1 LIYKVF
7 NYNFIKIFNQ
17 HFHFKTQLFIMNTK
31 IYSPMKSLLLL
42 GVFMLSTLLTLAQ
55 DRRVTGK
62 VIGNDGQGIPGVS
75 ILVKGTRTGTTTDA
89 TGNFGVNLKTG
100 NDVLV
105 LSAVGF
111 KNTEVKVGTQS
122 SVNVTMSEDAS
133 ALEEVIVTGYSV
145 DKRREST
152 GAISTVKTKDL
163 TTVPSSSV
171 EQQLQG
177 RVAGLTVVTTS
188 QPGSDSQV
196 RIRGFGAFG
205 GNEPL
210 LIVDGYPVGNV
221 NFLNPEDIESTTV
234 LKDASAASIYG
245 ARAANGVIVYT
256 TKRGKKNAKKL
267 SVTYD
272 AIYGIT
278 DPGTGQKMMNP
289 QDQADWTWIA
299 LKNSGS
305 PLTHPQYGSGPTPV
319 LPDYLKVGNRSGV
332 IGTVDLA
339 AERLKYNITG
349 PTIGD
354 FYQVIKANKAGTD
367 WYAELTQ
374 FAPIQRHTLGFEG
387 GGDASRFYVGLS
399 LQDQQGILASQ
410 RAKRYAMRVNTEF
423 DVFKNVRIGENLQLT
438 YLSILGRQGGNGG
451 LSSSQDEN
459 DILGAFR
466 SPTIIPVRDEFGGW
480 AGTTALG
487 FGQGSNPVANQEA
500 GKLNQNYNA
509 VASGN
514 FYIEVDPI
522 KDLTLRSSI
531 GGNFVN
537 FYGYGYGRPIY
548 ETLENKGVNWSYS
561 EGGGYRLG
569 WTFTNTASYK
579 KKFGVHSIDLLVGQE
594 ALNTGFGKNQNAD
607 GRNPFSG
614 DPDYITISTLDIRN
628 PPTSVKDNGITFNS
642 YFGRAIYNMMD
653 KYIVTGV
660 IRRDGSSRFGEN
672 SRYGVFPAVS
682 AAWRISAE
690 PFMKEL
696 SFINDLK
703 IRGGYGTMGNS
714 NNVSPVNQFNIYQQS
729 VGNSSYDINGTNG
742 GVVGGF
748 RQATI
753 GNPDARWETSI
764 TKNIGFDGS
773 FLKGKLDIILDLWQ
787 KDTKDLLYRLP
798 ITQTVGG
805 ATPPSVNVGT
815 MVNKGIDIQVIT
827 RGNFTNDVKY
837 EFDLT
842 GSFLDNKITEIGGGL
857 TYLLDVNPGFRGVNP
872 IRNQLG
878 YSLSSFYGYQV
889 LGLFQN
895 QEEIRNAPP
904 QTGSGV
910 GRFRYADLSG
920 PKGVPDGV
928 IDANDRTYLGSPVP
942 AFTGGLNFKINYKN
956 FEILSYFY
964 TSIGNKIFNI
974 SKRFTDFYPLF
985 AGSAISERVKQSW
998 TPQNTGAT
1006 IPIFEANDGFSTGS
1020 QSSSFYVE
1028 DGSYLRFQNLSIGY
1042 NFPTQLANKLKLSR
1056 VRVHG
1061 SVNNLFTITGYGG
1074 LDPQV
1079 AGAADTNFGVDLGNF
1094 PMTRQFTIGLNVGF

>member
-1 LIYKVF
+1 
-7 NYNFIKIFNQ
+7 
-17 HFHFKTQLFIMNTK
+17 MRTK
-31 IYSPMKSLLLL
+31 FYSLLTCVVAWMFLLLL
-42 GVFMLSTLLTLAQ
+42 APDPAHAQ
-55 DRRVTGK
+55 ERKVSGK
-62 VIGNDGQGIPGVS
+62 VMASDGPIPGATV
-75 ILVKGTRTGTTTDA
+75 LLKGSNVGTSADA
-89 TGNFGVNLKTG
+89 EGAFTISVRGANP
-100 NDVLV
+100 VLV
-105 LSAVGF
+105 ISAIGYKSLEVPVGNQTTVNV
-111 KNTEVKVGTQS
+111 KLEDEANALTEVV
-122 SVNVTMSEDAS
+122 
-133 ALEEVIVTGYSV
+133 VTGYTV

-177 RVAGLTVVTTS
+177 RVAGVTVVTTS
-188 QPGSDSQV
+188 QPGSGSQIRV
-196 RIRGFGAFG
+196 RGFGAFG

-210 LIVDGYPVGNV
+210 VIVDGYPVGNV

-256 TKRGKKNAKKL
+256 TKRGKKSAKKL

-272 AIYGIT
+272 GVYGLT
-278 DPGTGQKMMNP
+278 DPGKGQKMMNP
-289 QDQADWTWIA
+289 QDQADWTWTA

-305 PLTHPQYGSGPTPV
+305 PLSHPQYGSGPTPV

-339 AERLKYNITG
+339 AEKLKYNITG

-367 WYAELTQ
+367 WYKALTQ
-374 FAPIQRHTLGFEG
+374 TGTISRHSLGFEG

-399 LQDQQGILASQ
+399 MQDQQGILPSQ

-423 DVFKNVRIGENLQLT
+423 DIFKNVRIGENIQLT
-438 YLSILGRQGGNGG
+438 YLQILGRQGGNEG
-451 LSSSQDEN
+451 LQSSQDEN

-466 SPTIIPVRDEFGGW
+466 SPTIIPVYDEFGGY

-487 FGQGSNPVANQEA
+487 FGQGSNPVANQQA
-500 GKLNQNYNA
+500 NKLNKNYNA
-509 VASGN
+509 LASGN

-537 FYGYGYGRPIY
+537 FYGWGYGRPIY
-548 ETLENKGVNWSYS
+548 ETLENKGVNWSYNES
-561 EGGGYRLG
+561 GGFRLG
-569 WTFTNTASYK
+569 WTFTNTISYK
-579 KKFGVHSIDLLVGQE
+579 KKFGIHNLDLLVGQE
-594 ALNTGFGKNQNAD
+594 ALNTGFGKDLRAD

-614 DPDYITISTLDIRN
+614 DPNYITISTLDIRN
-628 PPTSVKDNGITFNS
+628 PANSTKDNGITFNS
-642 YFGRAIYNMMD
+642 YFGRAIYNLKD
-653 KYIVTGV
+653 KYIITGV
-660 IRRDGSSRFGEN
+660 LRRDGSSRFGAN
-672 SRYGVFPAVS
+672 TRYGVFPAVS
-682 AAWRISAE
+682 AAWRLSDE
-690 PFMKEL
+690 PFMKQ
-696 SFINDLK
+696 FAWVTDLK
-703 IRGGYGTMGNS
+703 IRGGYGLMGNS
-714 NNVSPVNQFNIYQQS
+714 NNVAPTNQFNLYAQS
-729 VGNSSYDINGTNG
+729 VENSSYDINGTNG

-748 RQATI
+748 RQSRI

-764 TKNIGFDGS
+764 TKNIGIDGS
-773 FLKGKLDIILDLWQ
+773 FLNGKLDVILDLWQ

-815 MVNKGIDIQVIT
+815 MVNKGIDIQLIT
-827 RGNFTNDVKY
+827 RGKFAGKVGY
-837 EFDLT
+837 EFDVT
-842 GSFLDNKITEIGGGL
+842 GSFLNNKITEIGGGL
-857 TYLLDVNPGFRGVNP
+857 TYLQDVNPGFRGVNP

-878 YSLSSFYGYQV
+878 YSLSSFYGYKVQ
-889 LGLFQN
+889 GLFQS
-895 QEEIRNAPP
+895 QEEIKNAPA
-904 QTGSGV
+904 QDGAGV
-910 GRFRYADLSG
+910 GRFRYVD
-920 PKGVPDGV
+920 VDGDGK
-928 IDANDRTYLGSPVP
+928 ITAGDRTYLGSPVP
-942 AFTGGLNFKINYKN
+942 KFTGGLNFRLTYKN
-956 FEILSYFY
+956 FEVLSYFY

-1020 QSSSFYVE
+1020 QSSDFYVE
-1028 DGSYLRFQNLSIGY
+1028 DGSYLRFQNLSFAY
-1042 NFPTQLANKLKLSR
+1042 NFPMEVANKLRLSR
-1056 VRVHG
+1056 LRVHAA
-1061 SVNNLFTITGYGG
+1061 VNNLFTITKYGG

-1094 PMTRQFTIGLNVGF
+1094 PMTRQFTFGINVGF

>member
-1 LIYKVF
+1 
-7 NYNFIKIFNQ
+7 
-17 HFHFKTQLFIMNTK
+17 MRTK
-31 IYSPMKSLLLL
+31 FYSLLTCVVAWMFLLLL
-42 GVFMLSTLLTLAQ
+42 APDPAHAQ
-55 DRRVTGK
+55 ERKVSGK
-62 VIGNDGQGIPGVS
+62 VMASDGPIPGATVLLKGS
-75 ILVKGTRTGTTTDA
+75 NVGTSADADGAFTISVKGA
-89 TGNFGVNLKTG
+89 NP
-100 NDVLV
+100 VLV
-105 LSAVGF
+105 ISAIGYKSQEVPVGNQTMINA
-111 KNTEVKVGTQS
+111 KLEDEANALTEVV
-122 SVNVTMSEDAS
+122 
-133 ALEEVIVTGYSV
+133 VTGYTV

-188 QPGSDSQV
+188 QPGSGSQIRV
-196 RIRGFGAFG
+196 RGFGAFG

-210 LIVDGYPVGNV
+210 IIVDGYPVGNV

-256 TKRGKKNAKKL
+256 TKRGKKSAKKL

-272 AIYGIT
+272 GVYGLT
-278 DPGTGQKMMNP
+278 DPGKGQKMMNP
-289 QDQADWTWIA
+289 QDQADWTWTA

-305 PLTHPQYGSGPTPV
+305 PLSHPQYGSGPTPV

-339 AERLKYNITG
+339 AEKLKYNITG

-367 WYAELTQ
+367 WYKALTQ
-374 FAPIQRHTLGFEG
+374 TGTISRHSLGFEG

-399 LQDQQGILASQ
+399 MQDQQGILPSQ

-423 DVFKNVRIGENLQLT
+423 DVFKNVRIGENIQLT
-438 YLSILGRQGGNGG
+438 FLQILGRQGGNEG
-451 LSSSQDEN
+451 LQSSQDEN

-466 SPTIIPVRDEFGGW
+466 SPTIIPVYDEFGGY

-487 FGQGSNPVANQEA
+487 FGQGSNPVANQQA
-500 GKLNQNYNA
+500 GKLNKNYNA
-509 VASGN
+509 LASGN

-531 GGNFVN
+531 GGNFTN
-537 FYGYGYGRPIY
+537 FYSWGYGRPIY
-548 ETLENKGVNWSYS
+548 ETLENKGVNWSYNES
-561 EGGGYRLG
+561 GGFRLG
-569 WTFTNTASYK
+569 WTFTNTISYK
-579 KKFGVHSIDLLVGQE
+579 KKFGIHNLDLLVGQE
-594 ALNTGFGKNQNAD
+594 ALNTGFGKDLRAD

-614 DPDYITISTLDIRN
+614 DPNYITISTLDIRN
-628 PPTSVKDNGITFNS
+628 PATSVKDNGITFNS
-642 YFGRAIYNMMD
+642 YFGRAIYNLKD
-653 KYIVTGV
+653 KYIITGV
-660 IRRDGSSRFGEN
+660 LRRDGSSRFGAN
-672 SRYGVFPAVS
+672 TRYGVFPAVS
-682 AAWRISAE
+682 AAWRLSDE
-690 PFMKEL
+690 PFMKQF
-696 SFINDLK
+696 SWVTDLK
-703 IRGGYGTMGNS
+703 IRGGYGLMGNS
-714 NNVSPVNQFNIYQQS
+714 NNVAPANQYNLYAQS
-729 VGNSSYDINGTNG
+729 VENSSYDINGTNG

-748 RQATI
+748 RQSRI

-764 TKNIGFDGS
+764 TKNVGIDGS
-773 FLKGKLDIILDLWQ
+773 FLNGKLDVIFDLWQ

-815 MVNKGIDIQVIT
+815 MVNKGIDIQLIT
-827 RGNFTNDVKY
+827 RGKFGGKVGY
-837 EFDLT
+837 EFDVT

-857 TYLLDVNPGFRGVNP
+857 TYLQDVNPGFRGVNP

-878 YSLSSFYGYQV
+878 YSLSSFYGYKVQ
-889 LGLFQN
+889 GLFQS
-895 QEEIRNAPP
+895 QEEIKNAPT
-904 QTGSGV
+904 QDGAGV
-910 GRFRYADLSG
+910 GRFRYVDVNGDGKISAD
-920 PKGVPDGV
+920 
-928 IDANDRTYLGSPVP
+928 DRTYLGSPVP
-942 AFTGGLNFKINYKN
+942 KFTGGLNFRLTYKN
-956 FEILSYFY
+956 FEVLSYFY

-1020 QSSSFYVE
+1020 QSSDFYVE
-1028 DGSYLRFQNLSIGY
+1028 DGSYLRFQNLSFAY
-1042 NFPTQLANKLKLSR
+1042 NFPLEMANKLRLSR
-1056 VRVHG
+1056 LRVHAA
-1061 SVNNLFTITGYGG
+1061 VNNLFTITKYGG

-1094 PMTRQFTIGLNVGF
+1094 PMTRQFTFGINVGF

>member
-1 LIYKVF
+1 MF
-7 NYNFIKIFNQ
+7 
-17 HFHFKTQLFIMNTK
+17 
-31 IYSPMKSLLLL
+31 LLLL
-42 GVFMLSTLLTLAQ
+42 APDPAHAQ
-55 DRRVTGK
+55 ERKVSGK
-62 VIGNDGQGIPGVS
+62 VMASDGPIPGATV
-75 ILVKGTRTGTTTDA
+75 LLKGSNVGTSADA
-89 TGNFGVNLKTG
+89 EGAFTISVRGANP
-100 NDVLV
+100 VLV
-105 LSAVGF
+105 ISAIGYKSLEVPVGNQTTVNV
-111 KNTEVKVGTQS
+111 KLEDEANALTEVV
-122 SVNVTMSEDAS
+122 
-133 ALEEVIVTGYSV
+133 VTGYTV

-177 RVAGLTVVTTS
+177 RVAGVTVVTTS
-188 QPGSDSQV
+188 QPGSGSQIRV
-196 RIRGFGAFG
+196 RGFGAFG

-210 LIVDGYPVGNV
+210 VIVDGYPVGNV

-256 TKRGKKNAKKL
+256 TKRGKKSAKKL

-272 AIYGIT
+272 GVYGLT
-278 DPGTGQKMMNP
+278 DPGKGQKMMNP
-289 QDQADWTWIA
+289 QDQADWTWTA

-305 PLTHPQYGSGPTPV
+305 PLSHPQYGSGPTPV

-339 AERLKYNITG
+339 AEKLKYNITG

-367 WYAELTQ
+367 WYKALTQ
-374 FAPIQRHTLGFEG
+374 TGTISRHSLGFEG

-399 LQDQQGILASQ
+399 MQDQQGILPSQ

-423 DVFKNVRIGENLQLT
+423 DIFKNVRIGENIQLT
-438 YLSILGRQGGNGG
+438 YLQILGRQGGNEG
-451 LSSSQDEN
+451 LQSSQDEN

-466 SPTIIPVRDEFGGW
+466 SPTIIPVYDEFGGY

-487 FGQGSNPVANQEA
+487 FGQGSNPVANQQA
-500 GKLNQNYNA
+500 NKLNKNYNA
-509 VASGN
+509 LASGN

-537 FYGYGYGRPIY
+537 FYGWGYGRPIY
-548 ETLENKGVNWSYS
+548 ETLENKGVNWSYNES
-561 EGGGYRLG
+561 GGFRLG
-569 WTFTNTASYK
+569 WTFTNTISYK
-579 KKFGVHSIDLLVGQE
+579 KKFGIHNLDLLVGQE
-594 ALNTGFGKNQNAD
+594 ALNTGFGKDLRAD

-614 DPDYITISTLDIRN
+614 DPNYITISTLDIRN
-628 PPTSVKDNGITFNS
+628 PANSTKDNGITFNS
-642 YFGRAIYNMMD
+642 YFGRAIYNLKD
-653 KYIVTGV
+653 KYIITGV
-660 IRRDGSSRFGEN
+660 LRRDGSSRFGAN
-672 SRYGVFPAVS
+672 TRYGVFPAVS
-682 AAWRISAE
+682 AAWRLSDE
-690 PFMKEL
+690 PFMKQ
-696 SFINDLK
+696 FAWVTDLK
-703 IRGGYGTMGNS
+703 IRGGYGLMGNS
-714 NNVSPVNQFNIYQQS
+714 NNVAPTNQFNLYAQS
-729 VGNSSYDINGTNG
+729 VENSSYDINGTNG

-748 RQATI
+748 RQSRI

-764 TKNIGFDGS
+764 TKNIGIDGS
-773 FLKGKLDIILDLWQ
+773 FLNGKLDVILDLWQ

-815 MVNKGIDIQVIT
+815 MVNKGIDIQLIT
-827 RGNFTNDVKY
+827 RGKFAGKVGY
-837 EFDLT
+837 EFDVT
-842 GSFLDNKITEIGGGL
+842 GSFLNNKITEIGGGL
-857 TYLLDVNPGFRGVNP
+857 TYLQDVNPGFRGVNP

-878 YSLSSFYGYQV
+878 YSLSSFYGYKVQ
-889 LGLFQN
+889 GLFQS
-895 QEEIRNAPP
+895 QEEIKNAPA
-904 QTGSGV
+904 QDGAGV
-910 GRFRYADLSG
+910 GRFRYVD
-920 PKGVPDGV
+920 VDGDGK
-928 IDANDRTYLGSPVP
+928 ITAGDRTYLGSPVP
-942 AFTGGLNFKINYKN
+942 KFTGGLNFRLTYKN
-956 FEILSYFY
+956 FEVLSYFY

-1020 QSSSFYVE
+1020 QSSDFYVE
-1028 DGSYLRFQNLSIGY
+1028 DGSYLRFQNLSFAY
-1042 NFPTQLANKLKLSR
+1042 NFPMEVANKLRLSR
-1056 VRVHG
+1056 LRVHAA
-1061 SVNNLFTITGYGG
+1061 VNNLFTITKYGG

-1094 PMTRQFTIGLNVGF
+1094 PMTRQFTFGINVGF

>member
-1 LIYKVF
+1 
-7 NYNFIKIFNQ
+7 
-17 HFHFKTQLFIMNTK
+17 MRTK
-31 IYSPMKSLLLL
+31 FYSLLTCVVAWMFLLLL
-42 GVFMLSTLLTLAQ
+42 APDPAHAQ
-55 DRRVTGK
+55 ERKVSGK
-62 VIGNDGQGIPGVS
+62 VMASDGPIPGATVLLKGSNVGTSADGDGAFTINVKGANPVLVISAIGYKSQEVPIGNQTVVN
-75 ILVKGTRTGTTTDA
+75 VKLEDEA
-89 TGNFGVNLKTG
+89 NAL
-100 NDVLV
+100 
-105 LSAVGF
+105 
-111 KNTEVKVGTQS
+111 TEVV
-122 SVNVTMSEDAS
+122 
-133 ALEEVIVTGYSV
+133 VTGYTV

-188 QPGSDSQV
+188 QPGSGSQIRV
-196 RIRGFGAFG
+196 RGFGAFG

-210 LIVDGYPVGNV
+210 IIVDGYPVGNV

-256 TKRGKKNAKKL
+256 TKRGKKSAKKL

-272 AIYGIT
+272 GVYGLT
-278 DPGTGQKMMNP
+278 DPGKGQKMMNP

-305 PLTHPQYGSGPTPV
+305 PLSHPQYGSGPTPV

-339 AERLKYNITG
+339 AEKLKYNITG

-367 WYAELTQ
+367 WYKALTQ
-374 FAPIQRHTLGFEG
+374 TGTISRHSLGFEG

-399 LQDQQGILASQ
+399 MQDQQGILPSQ

-423 DVFKNVRIGENLQLT
+423 DIFKNVRIGENIQLT
-438 YLSILGRQGGNGG
+438 YLQILGRQGGNEG
-451 LSSSQDEN
+451 LQSSQDEN

-466 SPTIIPVRDEFGGW
+466 SPTIIPVYDEFGGY

-487 FGQGSNPVANQEA
+487 FGQGSNPVANQQA
-500 GKLNQNYNA
+500 NKLNKNYNA
-509 VASGN
+509 LASGN

-537 FYGYGYGRPIY
+537 FYGWGYGRPIY
-548 ETLENKGVNWSYS
+548 ETLENKGVNWSYNES
-561 EGGGYRLG
+561 GGFRLG
-569 WTFTNTASYK
+569 WTFTNTISYK
-579 KKFGVHSIDLLVGQE
+579 KKFGIHNLDLLVGQE
-594 ALNTGFGKNQNAD
+594 ALNTGFGKELRAD

-614 DPDYITISTLDIRN
+614 DINYITISTLDIRN
-628 PPTSVKDNGITFNS
+628 PATSVKDNGITFNS
-642 YFGRAIYNMMD
+642 YFGRAIYNLKD
-653 KYIVTGV
+653 KYIITGV
-660 IRRDGSSRFGEN
+660 LRRDGSSRFGAN
-672 SRYGVFPAVS
+672 TRYGVFPAVS
-682 AAWRISAE
+682 AAWRLSDE
-690 PFMKEL
+690 PFMKQF
-696 SFINDLK
+696 SWVTDLK
-703 IRGGYGTMGNS
+703 IRGGYGLMGNS
-714 NNVSPVNQFNIYQQS
+714 NNVAPANQYNLYAQS
-729 VGNSSYDINGTNG
+729 VENSSYDINGTNG

-748 RQATI
+748 RQSRI

-764 TKNIGFDGS
+764 TKNVGIDGS
-773 FLKGKLDIILDLWQ
+773 FLNGKLDVIFDLWQ

-815 MVNKGIDIQVIT
+815 MVNKGIDIQLIT
-827 RGNFTNDVKY
+827 RGKFGGKVGY
-837 EFDLT
+837 EFDVT

-857 TYLLDVNPGFRGVNP
+857 TYLQDVNPGFRGVNP

-878 YSLSSFYGYQV
+878 YSLSSFYGYKVQ
-889 LGLFQN
+889 GLFQS
-895 QEEIRNAPP
+895 QEEIKNAPT
-904 QTGSGV
+904 QDGAGV
-910 GRFRYADLSG
+910 GRFRYVDVNGDGKISAD
-920 PKGVPDGV
+920 
-928 IDANDRTYLGSPVP
+928 DRTYLGSPVP
-942 AFTGGLNFKINYKN
+942 KFTGGLNFRLTYKN
-956 FEILSYFY
+956 FEVLSYFY

-1020 QSSSFYVE
+1020 QSSDFYVE
-1028 DGSYLRFQNLSIGY
+1028 DGSYLRFQNLSFAY
-1042 NFPTQLANKLKLSR
+1042 NFPMELANKLRLSR
-1056 VRVHG
+1056 LRVHAA
-1061 SVNNLFTITGYGG
+1061 VNNLFTITKYGG

-1094 PMTRQFTIGLNVGF
+1094 PMTRQFTFGINVGF

>member
-1 LIYKVF
+1 
-7 NYNFIKIFNQ
+7 
-17 HFHFKTQLFIMNTK
+17 MRTK
-31 IYSPMKSLLLL
+31 FYSLLTCVVAWMFLLLL
-42 GVFMLSTLLTLAQ
+42 APDPAHAQ
-55 DRRVTGK
+55 ERKVSGK
-62 VIGNDGQGIPGVS
+62 VMASDGPIPGATV
-75 ILVKGTRTGTTTDA
+75 LLKGSNVGTSADA
-89 TGNFGVNLKTG
+89 EGAFTISVRGANP
-100 NDVLV
+100 VLV
-105 LSAVGF
+105 ISAIGYKSLEVPVGNQTTVNV
-111 KNTEVKVGTQS
+111 KLEDEANALTEVV
-122 SVNVTMSEDAS
+122 
-133 ALEEVIVTGYSV
+133 VTGYTV

-177 RVAGLTVVTTS
+177 RVAGVTVVTTS
-188 QPGSDSQV
+188 QPGSGSQIRV
-196 RIRGFGAFG
+196 RGFGAFG

-210 LIVDGYPVGNV
+210 VIVDGYPVGNV

-256 TKRGKKNAKKL
+256 TKRGKKSAKKL

-272 AIYGIT
+272 GVYGLT
-278 DPGTGQKMMNP
+278 DPGKGQKMMNP
-289 QDQADWTWIA
+289 QDQADWTWTA

-305 PLTHPQYGSGPTPV
+305 PLSHPQYGSGPTPV

-339 AERLKYNITG
+339 AEKLKYNITG

-367 WYAELTQ
+367 WYKALTQ
-374 FAPIQRHTLGFEG
+374 TGTISRHSLGFEG

-399 LQDQQGILASQ
+399 MQDQQGILPSQ

-423 DVFKNVRIGENLQLT
+423 DIFKNVRIGENIQLT
-438 YLSILGRQGGNGG
+438 YLQILGRQGGNEG
-451 LSSSQDEN
+451 LQSSQDEN

-466 SPTIIPVRDEFGGW
+466 SPTIIPVYDEFGGY

-487 FGQGSNPVANQEA
+487 FGQGSNPVANQQA
-500 GKLNQNYNA
+500 NKLNKNYNA
-509 VASGN
+509 LASGN

-537 FYGYGYGRPIY
+537 FYGWGYGRPIY
-548 ETLENKGVNWSYS
+548 ETLENKGVNWSYNES
-561 EGGGYRLG
+561 GGFRLG
-569 WTFTNTASYK
+569 WTFTNTISYK
-579 KKFGVHSIDLLVGQE
+579 KKFGIHNLDLLVGQE
-594 ALNTGFGKNQNAD
+594 ALNTGFGKELRAD

-614 DPDYITISTLDIRN
+614 DPNYITISTLDIRN
-628 PPTSVKDNGITFNS
+628 PANSTKDNGITFNS
-642 YFGRAIYNMMD
+642 YFGRAIYNLKD
-653 KYIVTGV
+653 KYIITGV
-660 IRRDGSSRFGEN
+660 LRRDGSSRFGAN
-672 SRYGVFPAVS
+672 TRYGIFPAVS
-682 AAWRISAE
+682 AAWRLSDE
-690 PFMKEL
+690 PFMKQ
-696 SFINDLK
+696 FAWVTDLK
-703 IRGGYGTMGNS
+703 IRGGYGLMGNS
-714 NNVSPVNQFNIYQQS
+714 NNVAPTNQFNLYAQS
-729 VGNSSYDINGTNG
+729 VENSSYDINGTNG

-748 RQATI
+748 RQSRI

-764 TKNIGFDGS
+764 TKNIGIDGS
-773 FLKGKLDIILDLWQ
+773 FLNGKLDVILDLWQ

-815 MVNKGIDIQVIT
+815 MVNKGIDIQLIT
-827 RGNFTNDVKY
+827 RGKFAGKVGY
-837 EFDLT
+837 EFDVT
-842 GSFLDNKITEIGGGL
+842 GSFLNNKITEIGGGL
-857 TYLLDVNPGFRGVNP
+857 TYLQDVNPGFRGVNP

-878 YSLSSFYGYQV
+878 HSLSSFYGYKVQ
-889 LGLFQN
+889 GLFQS
-895 QEEIRNAPP
+895 QEEIKNAPA
-904 QTGSGV
+904 QDGAGV
-910 GRFRYADLSG
+910 GRFRYVD
-920 PKGVPDGV
+920 VDGDGK
-928 IDANDRTYLGSPVP
+928 ITAGDRTYLGSPVP
-942 AFTGGLNFKINYKN
+942 KFTGGLNFRLTYKN
-956 FEILSYFY
+956 FEVLSYFY

-1020 QSSSFYVE
+1020 QSSDFYVE
-1028 DGSYLRFQNLSIGY
+1028 DGSYLRFQNLSFAY
-1042 NFPTQLANKLKLSR
+1042 NFPMEVANKLRLSR
-1056 VRVHG
+1056 LRVHAA
-1061 SVNNLFTITGYGG
+1061 VNNLFTITKYGG

-1094 PMTRQFTIGLNVGF
+1094 PMTRQFTFGINVGF

>member
-1 LIYKVF
+1 
-7 NYNFIKIFNQ
+7 
-17 HFHFKTQLFIMNTK
+17 MRTK
-31 IYSPMKSLLLL
+31 FYSLLTCVVAWMFLLLL
-42 GVFMLSTLLTLAQ
+42 APDPAHAQ
-55 DRRVTGK
+55 ERKVSGK
-62 VIGNDGQGIPGVS
+62 VMASDGPIPGATVLLKGS
-75 ILVKGTRTGTTTDA
+75 NVGTSADADGAFTISVKGA
-89 TGNFGVNLKTG
+89 NP
-100 NDVLV
+100 VLV
-105 LSAVGF
+105 ISAIGYKSQEVPVGNQTMINA
-111 KNTEVKVGTQS
+111 KLEDEANALTEVV
-122 SVNVTMSEDAS
+122 
-133 ALEEVIVTGYSV
+133 VTGYTV

-188 QPGSDSQV
+188 QPGSGSQIRV
-196 RIRGFGAFG
+196 RGFGAFG

-210 LIVDGYPVGNV
+210 IIVDGYPVGNV

-256 TKRGKKNAKKL
+256 TKRGKKSAKKL

-272 AIYGIT
+272 GVYGLT
-278 DPGTGQKMMNP
+278 DPGKGQKMMNP
-289 QDQADWTWIA
+289 QDQADWTWTA

-305 PLTHPQYGSGPTPV
+305 PLSHPQYGSGPTPV
-319 LPDYLKVGNRSGV
+319 LPDYLKVGSRSGV

-339 AERLKYNITG
+339 AEKLKYNITG

-367 WYAELTQ
+367 WYKALTQ
-374 FAPIQRHTLGFEG
+374 TGTISRHSLGFEG

-399 LQDQQGILASQ
+399 MQDQQGILPSQ

-423 DVFKNVRIGENLQLT
+423 DVFKNVRIGENIQLT
-438 YLSILGRQGGNGG
+438 FLQILGRQGGNEG
-451 LSSSQDEN
+451 LQSSQDEN

-466 SPTIIPVRDEFGGW
+466 SPTIIPVYDEFGGY

-487 FGQGSNPVANQEA
+487 FGQGSNPVANQQA
-500 GKLNQNYNA
+500 GKLNKNYNA
-509 VASGN
+509 LASGN

-531 GGNFVN
+531 GGNFTN
-537 FYGYGYGRPIY
+537 FYSWGYGRPIY
-548 ETLENKGVNWSYS
+548 ETLENKGVNWSYNES
-561 EGGGYRLG
+561 GGFRLG
-569 WTFTNTASYK
+569 WTFTNTISYK
-579 KKFGVHSIDLLVGQE
+579 KKFGIHNLDLLVGQE
-594 ALNTGFGKNQNAD
+594 ALNTGFGKDLRAD

-614 DPDYITISTLDIRN
+614 DPNYITISTLDIRN
-628 PPTSVKDNGITFNS
+628 PANSTKDNGITFNS
-642 YFGRAIYNMMD
+642 YFGRAIYNLKD
-653 KYIVTGV
+653 KYIITGV
-660 IRRDGSSRFGEN
+660 LRRDGSSRFGAN
-672 SRYGVFPAVS
+672 TRYGVFPAVS
-682 AAWRISAE
+682 AAWRLSDE
-690 PFMKEL
+690 PFMKQF
-696 SFINDLK
+696 SWVTDLK
-703 IRGGYGTMGNS
+703 IRGGYGLMGNS
-714 NNVSPVNQFNIYQQS
+714 NNVAPANQYDLYAQS
-729 VGNSSYDINGTNG
+729 VENSSYDINGTNG

-748 RQATI
+748 RQSRI

-764 TKNIGFDGS
+764 TKNVGIDGS
-773 FLKGKLDIILDLWQ
+773 FLNGKLDVIFDLWQ

-815 MVNKGIDIQVIT
+815 MVNKGIDIQLIT
-827 RGNFTNDVKY
+827 RGKFGGKVGY
-837 EFDLT
+837 EFDVT

-857 TYLLDVNPGFRGVNP
+857 TYLQDVNPGFRGVNP

-878 YSLSSFYGYQV
+878 YSLSSFYGYKVQ
-889 LGLFQN
+889 GLFQS
-895 QEEIRNAPP
+895 QEEIKNAPT
-904 QTGSGV
+904 QDGSGV
-910 GRFRYADLSG
+910 GRFRYVDVNG
-920 PKGVPDGV
+920 DGK
-928 IDANDRTYLGSPVP
+928 ITAADRTYLGSPVP
-942 AFTGGLNFKINYKN
+942 KFTGGVNFRLTYKN
-956 FEILSYFY
+956 FEVLSYFY

-1020 QSSSFYVE
+1020 QSSDFYVE
-1028 DGSYLRFQNLSIGY
+1028 DGSYLRFQNLSFAY
-1042 NFPTQLANKLKLSR
+1042 NFPMELANKLRLSR
-1056 VRVHG
+1056 LRVHAA
-1061 SVNNLFTITGYGG
+1061 VNNLFTITKYGG

-1094 PMTRQFTIGLNVGF
+1094 PMTRQFTFGINVGF

>member
-1 LIYKVF
+1 
-7 NYNFIKIFNQ
+7 
-17 HFHFKTQLFIMNTK
+17 MRTK
-31 IYSPMKSLLLL
+31 FYSLLTCVVAWMFLLLL
-42 GVFMLSTLLTLAQ
+42 APDPAHAQ
-55 DRRVTGK
+55 ERKVSGK
-62 VIGNDGQGIPGVS
+62 VMASDGPIPGATVLLKGS
-75 ILVKGTRTGTTTDA
+75 NVGTSADADGAFTINVKGA
-89 TGNFGVNLKTG
+89 NP
-100 NDVLV
+100 VLV
-105 LSAVGF
+105 ISAIGYKSQEVPVGNQTVINA
-111 KNTEVKVGTQS
+111 KLEDEANALTEVV
-122 SVNVTMSEDAS
+122 
-133 ALEEVIVTGYSV
+133 VTGYTV

-188 QPGSDSQV
+188 QPGSGSQIRV
-196 RIRGFGAFG
+196 RGFGAFG

-210 LIVDGYPVGNV
+210 IIVDGYPVGNV

-256 TKRGKKNAKKL
+256 TKRGKKSAKKL

-272 AIYGIT
+272 GVYGLT
-278 DPGTGQKMMNP
+278 DPGKGQKMMNP

-305 PLTHPQYGSGPTPV
+305 PLSHPQYGSGPTPV

-339 AERLKYNITG
+339 AEKLKYNITG

-367 WYAELTQ
+367 WYKALTQ
-374 FAPIQRHTLGFEG
+374 TGTISRHSLGFEG

-399 LQDQQGILASQ
+399 MQDQQGILPSQ

-423 DVFKNVRIGENLQLT
+423 DVFKNVRIGENIQLT
-438 YLSILGRQGGNGG
+438 FLQILGRQGGNEG
-451 LSSSQDEN
+451 LQSSQDEN

-466 SPTIIPVRDEFGGW
+466 SPTIIPVYDEFGGY

-487 FGQGSNPVANQEA
+487 FGQGSNPVANQQA
-500 GKLNQNYNA
+500 GKLNKNYNA
-509 VASGN
+509 LASGN

-531 GGNFVN
+531 GGNFTN
-537 FYGYGYGRPIY
+537 FYSWGYGRPIY
-548 ETLENKGVNWSYS
+548 ETLENKGVNWSYNES
-561 EGGGYRLG
+561 GGFRLG
-569 WTFTNTASYK
+569 WTFTNTISYK
-579 KKFGVHSIDLLVGQE
+579 KKFGIHNLDLLVGQE
-594 ALNTGFGKNQNAD
+594 ALNTGFGKDLRAD

-614 DPDYITISTLDIRN
+614 DPNYITISTLDIRN
-628 PPTSVKDNGITFNS
+628 PATSVKDNGITFNS
-642 YFGRAIYNMMD
+642 YFGRAIYNLKD
-653 KYIVTGV
+653 KYIITGV
-660 IRRDGSSRFGEN
+660 LRRDGSSRFGAN
-672 SRYGVFPAVS
+672 TRYGVFPAVS
-682 AAWRISAE
+682 AAWRLSDE
-690 PFMKEL
+690 PFMKQF
-696 SFINDLK
+696 SWVTDLK
-703 IRGGYGTMGNS
+703 IRGGYGLMGNS
-714 NNVSPVNQFNIYQQS
+714 NNVAPANQYNLYAQS
-729 VGNSSYDINGTNG
+729 VENSSYDINGTNG

-748 RQATI
+748 RQSRI

-764 TKNIGFDGS
+764 TKNVGIDGS
-773 FLKGKLDIILDLWQ
+773 FLNGKLDVIFDLWQ

-815 MVNKGIDIQVIT
+815 MVNKGIDIQLIT
-827 RGNFTNDVKY
+827 RGKFGGKVGY
-837 EFDLT
+837 EFDVT

-857 TYLLDVNPGFRGVNP
+857 TYLQDVNPGFRGVNP

-878 YSLSSFYGYQV
+878 YSLSSFYGYKVQ
-889 LGLFQN
+889 GLFQS
-895 QEEIRNAPP
+895 QEEIKNAPT
-904 QTGSGV
+904 QDGAGV
-910 GRFRYADLSG
+910 GRFRYVDVNGDGKISAD
-920 PKGVPDGV
+920 
-928 IDANDRTYLGSPVP
+928 DRTYLGSPVP
-942 AFTGGLNFKINYKN
+942 KFTGGLNFRLTYKN
-956 FEILSYFY
+956 FEVLSYFY

-1020 QSSSFYVE
+1020 QSSDFYVE
-1028 DGSYLRFQNLSIGY
+1028 DGSYLRFQNLSFAY
-1042 NFPTQLANKLKLSR
+1042 NFPMELANKLRLSR
-1056 VRVHG
+1056 LRVHAA
-1061 SVNNLFTITGYGG
+1061 VNNLFTITKYGG

-1094 PMTRQFTIGLNVGF
+1094 PMTRQFTFGINVGF